1 MIIPSLINYSDRLAG
16 VGDQRVAPEGYS
28 WQKIGFAVVLE
39 LDGRLHAI
47 EDRRQEVAQ
56 KKPKSKPLLKATPM
70 LVPGQAKPSGS
81 GINPNFLWDQPGYML
96 GYRPEDQKPERTAE
110 AFAAFREKH
119 LALEQ
124 EIHAAEFSAL
134 CRWLEKWNP
143 EQLTDE
149 AKKIISYDGFG
160 VFQIRARQNYV
171 HELPEVRAY
180 WEREGRGNDER
191 LLVPSLVS
199 GEQVKAARLHEP
211 KIKGVRGAN
220 TSGAPL
226 VGFNCP
232 AFESYSFEQ
241 GDNAPMSD
249 SETFRYCTALNIL
262 TSSQRAYVGDTT
274 LVYWTGAPTAAETF
288 LGYVLGAQQPEDNA
302 LREKVRTALAA
313 IAKAGMPGQDF
324 GNVETPFY
332 VLGLAGDAGRIGV
345 RYWHQSTLEDFYA
358 RFREH
363 FSALAIERE
372 HKDQSEFPT
381 IWQLLK
387 ATVREGDDIERGQ
400 PEALLRAILEGTDYP
415 MVIYAA
421 VLRRMRIEGQVS
433 YLKAAIIK
441 AVLTRNYKMN
451 DEQEQEPS
459 YRLGRLF
466 AVLERLQYAA
476 VGSALINGF
485 FGAASI
491 TPGLVFP
498 RLIRGAQPH
507 YAKLKGQGKV
517 GLAIWYE
524 KIVQE
529 ILEPVTAYPQRF
541 NLTEQGLFGLGYYH
555 QLRAI
560 YTKAPAEVAEAA
572 KDETETE

>member
-1 MIIPSLINYSDRLAG
+1 MIIPSLINYYDRLAE

-28 WQKIGFAVVLE
+28 WQKI
-39 LDGRLHAI
+39 
-47 EDRRQEVAQ
+47 
-56 KKPKSKPLLKATPM
+56 
-70 LVPGQAKPSGS
+70 
-81 GINPNFLWDQPGYML
+81 
-96 GYRPEDQKPERTAE
+96 
-110 AFAAFREKH
+110 
-119 LALEQ
+119 
-124 EIHAAEFSAL
+124 
-134 CRWLEKWNP
+134 
-143 EQLTDE
+143 
-149 AKKIISYDGFG
+149 GFG

-180 WEREGRGNDER
+180 WAMQGQGTDER

-199 GEQVKAARLHEP
+199 GELVKAARLHEP

-262 TSSQRAYVGDTT
+262 TDSQRAYVGDTT
-274 LVYWTGAPTAAETF
+274 LLYWTGAPTAAETF

-332 VLGLAGDAGRIGV
+332 VLGLAGDAGRIVV
-345 RYWHQSTLEDFYA
+345 RYGNQSTLEDFYA

-415 MVIYAA
+415 MAIYAA
-421 VLRRMRIEGQVS
+421 LLRRMRIEGQVS

-466 AVLERLQYAA
+466 AVLERAPYAP
-476 VGSALINGF
+476 VCTCLINGI
-485 FGAASI
+485 FGAA
-491 TPGLVFP
+491 
-498 RLIRGAQPH
+498 H
-507 YAKLKGQGKV
+507 DYATL
-517 GLAIWYE
+517 
-524 KIVQE
+524 
-529 ILEPVTAYPQRF
+529 
-541 NLTEQGLFGLGYYH
+541 
-555 QLRAI
+555 
-560 YTKAPAEVAEAA
+560 
-572 KDETETE
+572 